1 MKKIIL
7 NSLIFTLIFCI
18 WVSITVVLIKATRSA
33 TNPGSDWAPNEL
45 YVWADETLEA
55 TKRNALVDKSMWCPA
70 GFTLITNQNN
80 IIWCIQNTL
89 RPTTKN
95 CNQAIMDCYDTYGGR
110 LPSAS
115 EIKIATLRYTSQLTD
130 ELTQR
135 EWIDI
140 WYNNNWNIYCAW
152 LREDGIFW
160 WSASTTFSSYRCF
173 IPK

>member
-1 MKKIIL
+1 MKKVIL
-7 NSLIFTLIFCI
+7 NSLIFTFIFFGWWI
-18 WVSITVVLIKATRSA
+18 VAFFVIKSRSA

-45 YVWADETLEA
+45 YVSDSETLKA

-80 IIWCIQNTL
+80 VIWCIQNTL
-89 RPTTKN
+89 RPQKN
-95 CNQAIMDCYDTYGGR
+95 CYQAIMDCYDTYGGR
-110 LPSAS
+110 LPSSS

-135 EWIDI
+135 EWTNVGYIE
-140 WYNNNWNIYCAW
+140 WGSYRCGW
-152 LREDGIFW
+152 LRTDWVLWG
-160 WSASTTFSSYRCF
+160 ADTNSSYNYRCF